1 MSDLPRGLREP
12 DPKADSD
19 AQENR
24 HAEGHAEQREGELDT
39 ELTRIVGEETRVLSR
54 VQKHL
59 ANRPLR
65 RTGRIDYDNEL
76 VTLRDQIGEARLED
90 VPALVAQMERLQ
102 QVAARRADVTT
113 GDVDV
118 ASPYFGRMVLLEG
131 VRKRE
136 VLIGRATY
144 LDSRTGV
151 QIVDWR
157 DAPVSRVYY
166 RYEEGD
172 DYDEVFGDRPV
183 EGEVLT
189 RRSLAISGGLLR
201 RIGAPQG
208 TFMLRGEQQW
218 VRVGDSATQ
227 LRGGQGSAPRP
238 SDYKPVGKLGVS
250 ANGQGR
256 EDKHLPEIAALIDK
270 RQFDLITRPDSGL
283 VVIQGGA
290 GSGKT
295 TIGLHRM
302 AYLAFQQPKRFRPDQ
317 MLIVV
322 FNDALAR
329 YISFVLPAL
338 GVPGVPVTTYHAWAR
353 KLRIT
358 HLPELPRDY
367 TDETPDIVVR
377 LKKHPALL
385 RMIDNQVAELAESFA
400 ERLQASASVVEG
412 LDRAIELWRGS
423 QALSLRERLRSLRA
437 WAQDTEQP
445 VPLPLRHA
453 IERETS
459 EFERR
464 TDVVAMWA
472 ELLTDRERLRAGL
485 SQFAPGEWSDGQLAA
500 AFRWCVARCGEVLA
514 TLEEEDEISGS
525 RESGARDVDAAR
537 GGREREREPEREV
550 LESEVGVD
558 GRDEAESV
566 LLDWE
571 DDALLLRLYQRVRG
585 PLQRH
590 KEPLRYEHIF
600 VDEAQDLS
608 PLELSVVLGTA
619 RGDSVTLA
627 GDTAQRLYMDNG
639 FSEWRRVLDD
649 LGYEHVSI
657 EPLRI
662 SYRSTHEIMRF
673 ANEILGSLA
682 DPQSSTAPRHGV
694 PVELFSFTHTGEA
707 VGFLAEAL
715 RSLVQS
721 EPLASVAVLARTPEQ
736 AVEYARGLQNA
747 EVPHVRLIADQDFPF
762 RPGVDVTD
770 VRQVKGLEF
779 DYVVLVEV
787 TAQAYPDSQEARHLL
802 HIAATRAAHQLWI
815 MTSERSSPLLPHELC
830 ERGY

>member
-1 MSDLPRGLREP
+1 MSELPTGLQE
-12 DPKADSD
+12 ADQD
-19 AQENR
+19 ADQDNEL
-24 HAEGHAEQREGELDT
+24 EQ
-39 ELTRIVGEETRVLSR
+39 IVDEESRVLTR

-76 VTLRDQIGEARLED
+76 VTLRDQIAEARLED

-102 QVAARRADVTT
+102 QVAARRADVNT
-113 GDVDV
+113 GDVDA

-131 VRKRE
+131 NRKRE

-189 RRSLAISGGLLR
+189 RRSLAISAGKLR

-208 TFMLRGEQQW
+208 TFMVRGDGTW
-218 VRVGDSATQ
+218 VRAGQSATQ

-238 SDYKPVGKLGVS
+238 SDYKPVGKLGV
-250 ANGQGR
+250 AVNGEGR

-270 RQFDLITRPDSGL
+270 RQFELITRPDSGL

-338 GVPGVPVTTYHAWAR
+338 GVSGVPVTTYHSWAR
-353 KLRIT
+353 KQRLS
-358 HLPELPRDY
+358 HLPELPKDY
-367 TDETPDIVVR
+367 TDETPDAVIR

-385 RMIDNQVAELAESFA
+385 RMIDDQVARIEDRFVAKLRESA
-400 ERLQASASVVEG
+400 AGMEG
-412 LDRAIELWRGS
+412 LERAIELFRDS
-423 QALSLRERLRSLRA
+423 QKTALRERLRELRR
-437 WAQDTEQP
+437 WANDPQHP
-445 VPLPLRHA
+445 IPLPLRHA
-453 IERETS
+453 IERDTS
-459 EFERR
+459 EFERHA
-464 TDVVAMWA
+464 DVTAHWS
-472 ELLTDRERLRAGL
+472 ELLTDRDALVAGL
-485 SQFAPGEWSDGQLAA
+485 QRYAPGEWTDGQIAA
-500 AFRWCVARCGEVLA
+500 AFRWCVARCGEVVA
-514 TLEEEDEISGS
+514 ALEENEDE
-525 RESGARDVDAAR
+525 ARDSRDNR
-537 GGREREREPEREV
+537 DKGNKRSEPPPPREK
-550 LESEVGVD
+550 LESETGID
-558 GRDEAESV
+558 GLSESDTV
-566 LLDWE
+566 MLDWE
-571 DDALLLRLYQRVRG
+571 DDALLLRLYQRLRG
-585 PLQRH
+585 PLQRQ

-600 VDEAQDLS
+600 VDEAQDMS
-608 PLELSVVLGTA
+608 PLELAVVLNTA
-619 RGDSVTLA
+619 RGDCVTLA

-639 FSEWRRVLDD
+639 FSEWRRVLNE
-649 LGYEHVSI
+649 LGYTHVAI

-662 SYRSTHEIMRF
+662 SYRSTFEIMSF
-673 ANEILGSLA
+673 ANEVLGELV
-682 DPQSSTAPRHGV
+682 DPAAATAPRHGV
-694 PVELFSFTHTGEA
+694 PVELFSFAHTGEA

-715 RSLVQS
+715 RALVHS
-721 EPLASVAVLARTPEQ
+721 EPLASIALITRTPEQ
-736 AVEYARGLQNA
+736 AAEYARGLQNA
-747 EVPHVRLIADQDFPF
+747 EVPHVRLIAEQDFPF

-779 DYVVLVEV
+779 DYVVLAEV
-787 TAQAYPDSQEARHLL
+787 TAASYANTPEARHLL

-815 MTSERSSPLLPHELC
+815 TTSDRPSPLLPEELVD
-830 ERGY
+830 RGY

>member
-1 MSDLPRGLREP
+1 MSDLPTGFSQPEP
-12 DPKADSD
+12 
-19 AQENR
+19 
-24 HAEGHAEQREGELDT
+24 DT
-39 ELTRIVGEETRVLSR
+39 ELKQIVDEESRVLAR

-65 RTGRIDYDNEL
+65 RSGPVDYDSEL
-76 VTLRDQIGEARLED
+76 VTLRDQIAEARLED

-102 QVAARRADVTT
+102 QVALRRADVHN
-113 GDVDV
+113 GDVDA

-131 VRKRE
+131 DRKRE

-166 RYEEGD
+166 RYDEGD
-172 DYDEVFGDRPV
+172 DYDEIFGDRLV

-189 RRSLAISGGLLR
+189 RRSLAISGGKLR

-208 TFMLRGEQQW
+208 TFMLRADGEW
-218 VRVGDSATQ
+218 VRAGSSATQ

-238 SDYKPVGKLGVS
+238 SDYKPVGKLGV
-250 ANGQGR
+250 AGDGQAAR

-302 AYLAFQQPKRFRPDQ
+302 AFLAFQQPKRFRADQ

-329 YISFVLPAL
+329 YISYVLPAL
-338 GVPGVPVTTYHAWAR
+338 GVPGVPVTTYNAWAR
-353 KLRIT
+353 KLRIA
-358 HLPELPRDY
+358 HLPDLPRDY
-367 TDETPDIVVR
+367 TDETPDVVVR
-377 LKKHPALL
+377 LKKHPALI
-385 RMIDNQVAELAESFA
+385 RIIDDQVSTLEQRFEA
-400 ERLQASASVVEG
+400 RLQEAASTVEG
-412 LDRAIELWRGS
+412 LDRALELFRDPKS
-423 QALSLRERLRSLRA
+423 RTRALRERLVALRR
-437 WAQDTEQP
+437 WAADTEHP

-453 IERETS
+453 IERETT
-459 EFERR
+459 EFEQQ
-464 TDVVAMWA
+464 TDVVALWS
-472 ELLTDRERLRAGL
+472 ELLTDRVALTAGL
-485 SQFAPGEWSDGQLAA
+485 AKHAAGEWTDGQIAA
-500 AFRWCVARCGEVLA
+500 AFRWCVLRCGEVMAALDIDD
-514 TLEEEDEISGS
+514 DERDKGKDRPP
-525 RESGARDVDAAR
+525 REA
-537 GGREREREPEREV
+537 
-550 LESEVGVD
+550 LESDTGID
-558 GRDEAESV
+558 GRSESDEV

-571 DDALLLRLYQRVRG
+571 DDALLLRLYQRLRG
-585 PLQRH
+585 PLMRH
-590 KEPLRYEHIF
+590 KEAVRYEHIF

-608 PLELSVVLGTA
+608 PLELAVVLNTA

-627 GDTAQRLYMDNG
+627 GDTAQRLFMDNG
-639 FSEWRRVLDD
+639 FSQWRRVLDE
-649 LGYEHVSI
+649 LGYAHVAV

-662 SYRSTHEIMRF
+662 SYRSTFQIMAF
-673 ANEILGSLA
+673 ANEVLGELV
-682 DPQSSTAPRHGV
+682 DPAFATAPRHGV
-694 PVELFSFTHTGEA
+694 PVELFSFAHTGEA

-715 RSLVQS
+715 RALVQN
-721 EPLASVAVLARTPEQ
+721 EPLASVAVIARTPEQ
-736 AVEYARGLQNA
+736 AADYARGLQNA
-747 EVPHVRLIADQDFPF
+747 EVPHVRLIAEQDFPF

-779 DYVVLVEV
+779 DYVILVEV
-787 TAQAYPDSQEARHLL
+787 TAASYGESAEARHLL

-815 MTSERSSPLLPHELC
+815 TTSDRPSPLLPKELC

>member
-1 MSDLPRGLREP
+1 MTDLPTAVPET
-12 DPKADSD
+12 AVD
-19 AQENR
+19 AEMNGIV
-24 HAEGHAEQREGELDT
+24 EEEQR
-39 ELTRIVGEETRVLSR
+39 VLAR

-76 VTLRDQIGEARLED
+76 VALRDQIAEARLED

-102 QVAARRADVTT
+102 QVAARRADVNT
-113 GDVDV
+113 GDID
-118 ASPYFGRMVLLEG
+118 ASSPYFGRMVLLEG
-131 VRKRE
+131 LRKRE
-136 VLIGRATY
+136 VLVGRATY

-172 DYDEVFGDRPV
+172 DYDEIFGDRLV

-189 RRSLAISGGLLR
+189 RRSLAISSGKLR

-208 TFMLRGEQQW
+208 TFMRRNDGSW
-218 VRVGDSATQ
+218 VRAGLSATQ

-238 SDYKPVGKLGVS
+238 SDYKPVGKLGV
-250 ANGQGR
+250 AGNGHGHAAR

-270 RQFDLITRPDSGL
+270 RQFDLITRPESGL

-302 AYLAFQQPKRFRPDQ
+302 AYLAFQQPKRFRADQ

-329 YISFVLPAL
+329 YISYVLPAL
-338 GVPGVPVTTYHAWAR
+338 GVPGVPVTTYNAWAR
-353 KLRIT
+353 KLRIA
-358 HLPELPRDY
+358 HLPDLPRDY
-367 TDETPDIVVR
+367 TDETPDVVVR
-377 LKKHPALL
+377 LKKHPAFL
-385 RMIDNQVAELAESFA
+385 RIIDDHVVGLVERFETQLRAVAGEL
-400 ERLQASASVVEG
+400 EG
-412 LDRAIELWRGS
+412 LDRALEIWRG
-423 QALSLRERLRSLRA
+423 AEELALRERLASLRA
-437 WAQDTEQP
+437 WATDTEHP

-459 EFERR
+459 EFEQQ
-464 TDVVAMWA
+464 TDVVALWS
-472 ELLTDRERLRAGL
+472 ELLTDRKALAAALEKH
-485 SQFAPGEWSDGQLAA
+485 APGEWSEGQIAA
-500 AFRWCVARCGEVLA
+500 AFRWCVARCGELMA
-514 TLEEEDEISGS
+514 AIEGDPDEARAANRAERSQT
-525 RESGARDVDAAR
+525 ESVEA
-537 GGREREREPEREV
+537 
-550 LESEVGVD
+550 EVGID
-558 GRDEAESV
+558 GQSEAEIAY
-566 LLDWE
+566 LDWE
-571 DDALLLRLYQRVRG
+571 DDALLLRLYQRLRG
-585 PLQRH
+585 PLMRH
-590 KEPLRYEHIF
+590 KEPVRYEHIF

-608 PLELSVVLGTA
+608 PIELAVVLDTA
-619 RGDSVTLA
+619 RGESVTLA
-627 GDTAQRLYMDNG
+627 GDTAQRLLMDNG
-639 FSEWRRVLDD
+639 FSDWRRVLDE
-649 LGYEHVSI
+649 LGFAHVSI

-662 SYRSTHEIMRF
+662 SYRSTYEIMTF
-673 ANEILGSLA
+673 ANEVLGELA
-682 DPQSSTAPRHGV
+682 DDTPSNAPRHGV
-694 PVELFSFTHTGEA
+694 PVELFSFAHTGEA

-715 RSLVQS
+715 RALVQS
-721 EPLASVAVLARTPEQ
+721 EPLASVAVITRSPEQ

-747 EVPHVRLIADQDFPF
+747 EVPHVRLIAEQDFPF
-762 RPGVDVTD
+762 RPGVDVSD

-787 TAQAYPDSQEARHLL
+787 TSASYTDSAESRHLL

-815 MTSERSSPLLPHELC
+815 TTSDKPSPLLPKELC

>member
-1 MSDLPRGLREP
+1 MSELPEVPARVDQP
-12 DPKADSD
+12 DRD
-19 AQENR
+19 AEL
-24 HAEGHAEQREGELDT
+24 EQ
-39 ELTRIVGEETRVLSR
+39 IVDEESRVLAR

-65 RTGRIDYDNEL
+65 RTGRVDYDNEL
-76 VTLRDQIGEARLED
+76 VALRDQIAEARLED

-102 QVAARRADVTT
+102 QVAARRADVNT
-113 GDVDV
+113 GDVDA

-131 VRKRE
+131 NRKRE

-172 DYDEVFGDRPV
+172 DYDEVFGDRLV

-189 RRSLAISGGLLR
+189 RRSLAIAAGKLR

-208 TFMLRGEQQW
+208 TFMLRAGGHW
-218 VRVGDSATQ
+218 VRAGDSATQ

-238 SDYKPVGKLGVS
+238 SDYKPVGKLGV
-250 ANGQGR
+250 AVNGQGR

-302 AYLAFQQPKRFRPDQ
+302 AYLAFQQPKRFRADQ

-338 GVPGVPVTTYHAWAR
+338 GVSGVPVTTYNAWAR
-353 KLRIT
+353 KLRIA
-358 HLPELPRDY
+358 HLPDLPRDY
-367 TDETPDIVVR
+367 TDETPDAVVR
-377 LKKHPALL
+377 LKKHPAML
-385 RMIDNQVAELAESFA
+385 RIIDDLVDELERRFA
-400 ERLQASASVVEG
+400 DQLSSAASDLEG
-412 LDRAIELWRGS
+412 NERAIELWRASS
-423 QALSLRERLRSLRA
+423 QASLRERLHALRQ
-437 WAQDTEQP
+437 WAGDTEHP

-453 IERETS
+453 IERETA
-459 EFERR
+459 EFEQH
-464 TDVVAMWA
+464 TDVIAAWS
-472 ELLTDRERLRAGL
+472 ELLTDRDRLRAGL
-485 SQFAPGEWSDGQLAA
+485 DKHAPGEWSDGQLAA
-500 AFRWCVARCGEVLA
+500 AFRWCVARCGELMA
-514 TLEEEDEISGS
+514 ALDDREDIAPRKREEGE
-525 RESGARDVDAAR
+525 
-537 GGREREREPEREV
+537 GRKKSDPPPPEREA
-550 LESEVGVD
+550 LESDFGID
-558 GRDEAESV
+558 GLSESENV

-571 DDALLLRLYQRVRG
+571 DDALLLRLHQRLRG
-585 PLQRH
+585 PLSRH
-590 KEPLRYEHIF
+590 KEPVRYEHIF

-608 PLELSVVLGTA
+608 PLELSVVLATA

-639 FSEWRRVLDD
+639 FSEWRRVLDE
-649 LGYEHVSI
+649 LGYAHVSI

-662 SYRSTHEIMRF
+662 SYRSTYQIMTF
-673 ANEILGSLA
+673 ANEVLGELV
-682 DPQSSTAPRHGV
+682 DPAAATAPRHGV
-694 PVELFSFTHTGEA
+694 PVELFSFAHTGEA

-715 RSLVQS
+715 RALVHS
-721 EPLASVAVLARTPEQ
+721 EPLASIAVITRTPEQ
-736 AVEYARGLQNA
+736 AAEYARGLQNA

-762 RPGVDVTD
+762 KPGVDVTD

-787 TAQAYPDSQEARHLL
+787 TAASYGNSPEARHLL

-815 MTSERSSPLLPHELC
+815 TTSDRPSPLLPKELC
-830 ERGY
+830 ERGF

>member
-1 MSDLPRGLREP
+1 MPSGLREP
-12 DPKADSD
+12 DQDK
-19 AQENR
+19 EL
-24 HAEGHAEQREGELDT
+24 EQ
-39 ELTRIVGEETRVLSR
+39 IVDEESRVLAR

-65 RTGRIDYDNEL
+65 RTGRVDYDNEL
-76 VTLRDQIGEARLED
+76 VTLRDQIAEARLED

-102 QVAARRADVTT
+102 QVAARRADVNT
-113 GDVDV
+113 GEVDSG
-118 ASPYFGRMVLLEG
+118 SPYFGRMVLLEG
-131 VRKRE
+131 NRKRE

-189 RRSLAISGGLLR
+189 RRSLAITAGKLR
-201 RIGAPQG
+201 RIGSPQG
-208 TFMLRGEQQW
+208 TFMMRSDGQW
-218 VRVGDSATQ
+218 VRAGQSATQ
-227 LRGGQGSAPRP
+227 LKGGQGSAPRP
-238 SDYKPVGKLGVS
+238 SDYKPVGKLGV
-250 ANGQGR
+250 AVNGEGR
-256 EDKHLPEIAALIDK
+256 EDKHLPEIASLIDK
-270 RQFDLITRPDSGL
+270 RQFELITRPDSGL

-317 MLIVV
+317 MMIVV

-329 YISFVLPAL
+329 YISYVLPAL
-338 GVPGVPVTTYHAWAR
+338 GVSGVPVTTYNAWAR
-353 KLRIT
+353 KLRIS
-358 HLPELPRDY
+358 HLPELPKDY
-367 TDETPDIVVR
+367 TDETPDVVVR

-385 RMIDNQVAELAESFA
+385 RMIDDHVQRIEDRFEAKLRESA
-400 ERLQASASVVEG
+400 AGMEG
-412 LDRAIELWRGS
+412 LERAVELFRDS
-423 QALSLRERLRSLRA
+423 QKTALRERLRELRK
-437 WAQDTEQP
+437 WAGDPQHP

-459 EFERR
+459 EFERYA
-464 TDVVAMWA
+464 DVTSTWS
-472 ELLTDRERLRAGL
+472 ELLTDRDALVAGL
-485 SQFAPGEWSDGQLAA
+485 ERHAPGEWTDGQIAA
-500 AFRWCVARCGEVLA
+500 AFRWCVARCGEVTA
-514 TLEEEDEISGS
+514 ALEENEED
-525 RESGARDVDAAR
+525 R
-537 GGREREREPEREV
+537 RERRDKRDEPAPVREA
-550 LESEVGVD
+550 LESETGID
-558 GRDEAESV
+558 GLSETDAV

-571 DDALLLRLYQRVRG
+571 DDALLLRLYQRLRG
-585 PLQRH
+585 PLQRQ
-590 KEPLRYEHIF
+590 KEPLRYEHVF

-608 PLELSVVLGTA
+608 PLELAVVLNTA
-619 RGDSVTLA
+619 RSDCVTLA

-639 FSEWRRVLDD
+639 FSEWRSVLND
-649 LGYEHVSI
+649 LGYAHVSI

-662 SYRSTHEIMRF
+662 SYRSTFEIMSF
-673 ANEILGSLA
+673 ANDVLGELV
-682 DPQSSTAPRHGV
+682 DPAAATAPRHGV
-694 PVELFSFTHTGEA
+694 PVELFSFAHTGEA
-707 VGFLAEAL
+707 VGFLGEAL
-715 RSLVQS
+715 RALVHS
-721 EPLASVAVLARTPEQ
+721 EPLASVAVIARTPEQ
-736 AVEYARGLQNA
+736 AIEYARGLQNA
-747 EVPHVRLIADQDFPF
+747 EVPHVRLIAEQDFPF

-787 TAQAYPDSQEARHLL
+787 TAASYPSSSEARHLL

-815 MTSERSSPLLPHELC
+815 TTSERPSPLLPAELV

>member
-1 MSDLPRGLREP
+1 MSELPTGLHEP
-12 DPKADSD
+12 QPESEPVQKD
-19 AQENR
+19 A
-24 HAEGHAEQREGELDT
+24 
-39 ELTRIVGEETRVLSR
+39 ELTRIVDEESRVLAR

-59 ANRPLR
+59 THRPLR
-65 RTGRIDYDNEL
+65 RTGRTDYDNEL
-76 VTLRDQIGEARLED
+76 VALRDQIGEARLED

-102 QVAARRADVTT
+102 QVAARRADVNT
-113 GDVDV
+113 GEVDA

-131 VRKRE
+131 ERKRE

-172 DYDEVFGDRPV
+172 DYDEVFGDRLV

-189 RRSLAISGGLLR
+189 RRSLAISSGMLR
-201 RIGAPQG
+201 RIGCPQG
-208 TFMLRGEQQW
+208 TFMLRADGQW
-218 VRVGDSATQ
+218 VRAGESTQ

-238 SDYKPVGKLGVS
+238 SDYKPVGKLGV
-250 ANGQGR
+250 AVNGQGR

-302 AYLAFQQPKRFRPDQ
+302 AYLAFQQPKRFRADQ

-338 GVPGVPVTTYHAWAR
+338 GVPGVPVTTYNAWAR
-353 KLRIT
+353 KLRVA
-358 HLPELPRDY
+358 HLSELPRDY
-367 TDETPDIVVR
+367 TDETPDVVVR

-385 RMIDNQVAELAESFA
+385 RMIDDHIAL
-400 ERLQASASVVEG
+400 
-412 LDRAIELWRGS
+412 LDQLWRS
-423 QALSLRERLRSLRA
+423 SKPHALRERLRALRA
-437 WAQDTEQP
+437 WAGDTEHP

-453 IERETS
+453 IERETA
-459 EFERR
+459 EFEAH
-464 TDVVAMWA
+464 TDVVGMWS
-472 ELLTDRERLRAGL
+472 ELLTDREALRAGL
-485 SQFAPGEWSDGQLAA
+485 SRYAPGEWSDGQIAA
-500 AFRWCVARCGEVLA
+500 AFRWCVARCGEVMAALDID
-514 TLEEEDEISGS
+514 EDVQEARKGDSQPPA
-525 RESGARDVDAAR
+525 REA
-537 GGREREREPEREV
+537 
-550 LESEVGVD
+550 LESDVGID
-558 GRDEAESV
+558 GRDETESV

-571 DDALLLRLYQRVRG
+571 DDALLLRLYQRLRG

-608 PLELSVVLGTA
+608 PLELAVVLHTA
-619 RGDSVTLA
+619 RGESVTLA

-639 FSEWRRVLDD
+639 FSEWRRVLDE
-649 LGYEHVSI
+649 LGYAHVSV

-662 SYRSTHEIMRF
+662 SYRSTHEIMAF
-673 ANEILGSLA
+673 ANDVLGELV
-682 DPQSSTAPRHGV
+682 DPQSASAPRHGV
-694 PVELFSFTHTGEA
+694 PVELFSFAHTGEA

-715 RSLVQS
+715 RALVHG
-721 EPLASVAVLARTPEQ
+721 EPLASVAVIARTPEQ
-736 AVEYARGLQNA
+736 AAEYARGLQNA
-747 EVPHVRLIADQDFPF
+747 EVPHVRLIAEQDFPF

-779 DYVVLVEV
+779 DYVILVEV
-787 TAQAYPDSQEARHLL
+787 TASAYPEGAESRHLL

-815 MTSERSSPLLPHELC
+815 VTSDRPSPLLPKELC

>member
-1 MSDLPRGLREP
+1 MSEMPTGLREADP
-12 DPKADSD
+12 D
-19 AQENR
+19 QEL
-24 HAEGHAEQREGELDT
+24 EQ
-39 ELTRIVGEETRVLSR
+39 IVDEESRVLAR

-65 RTGRIDYDNEL
+65 RTGRIDYDSEL
-76 VTLRDQIGEARLED
+76 VTLRDQIAEARLED

-102 QVAARRADVTT
+102 QVAARRADVNT
-113 GDVDV
+113 GEVDS
-118 ASPYFGRMVLLEG
+118 ASPYFGRLVLLEG
-131 VRKRE
+131 NRKRE

-189 RRSLAISGGLLR
+189 RRSLSISAGKLR

-208 TFMLRGEQQW
+208 TFMMRTDGQW
-218 VRVGDSATQ
+218 VRAGQSATQ
-227 LRGGQGSAPRP
+227 LKGGQGSAPRP
-238 SDYKPVGKLGVS
+238 SDYKPVGKLGV
-250 ANGQGR
+250 AVNGEGR
-256 EDKHLPEIAALIDK
+256 EDKHLPEIASLIDK
-270 RQFDLITRPDSGL
+270 RQFELITRPDSGL

-329 YISFVLPAL
+329 YISYVLPAL
-338 GVPGVPVTTYHAWAR
+338 GVSGVPVTTYNSWAR
-353 KLRIT
+353 KQRLS
-358 HLPELPRDY
+358 HLPALPKNY
-367 TDETPDIVVR
+367 TDDTPDLVVR

-385 RMIDNQVAELAESFA
+385 RMIDDHLARIEDLFEA
-400 ERLQASASVVEG
+400 KLREAAAGMEG
-412 LDRAIELWRGS
+412 LERAVELFRDS
-423 QALSLRERLRSLRA
+423 QKTALRERLRELRK
-437 WAQDTEQP
+437 WAGDPQHP

-453 IERETS
+453 IERETM
-459 EFERR
+459 EFERYS
-464 TDVVAMWA
+464 DVVAVWS
-472 ELLTDRERLRAGL
+472 ELLTDRAALVAGL
-485 SQFAPGEWSDGQLAA
+485 ERHAPGEWTDGQISA
-500 AFRWCVARCGEVLA
+500 AFRWCVDRCGEVVA
-514 TLEEEDEISGS
+514 ALEELEDEPRRTRDKHGK
-525 RESGARDVDAAR
+525 REEPPPP
-537 GGREREREPEREV
+537 REK
-550 LESEVGVD
+550 LESEVGID
-558 GRDEAESV
+558 GASETEAV

-571 DDALLLRLYQRVRG
+571 DDALLLRLYQRLRG

-590 KEPLRYEHIF
+590 KEPLRYEHVF

-608 PLELSVVLGTA
+608 PLELAVVLNTA
-619 RGDSVTLA
+619 RGDCVTLA

-639 FSEWRRVLDD
+639 FSEWRSVLND
-649 LGYEHVSI
+649 LGYAHVSI

-662 SYRSTHEIMRF
+662 SYRSTFEIMSF
-673 ANEILGSLA
+673 ANEVLGELVDSA
-682 DPQSSTAPRHGV
+682 AATAPRHGV
-694 PVELFSFTHTGEA
+694 PVELFGFSHTGEA
-707 VGFLAEAL
+707 MGFLGEAL
-715 RSLVQS
+715 RSLVHS
-721 EPLASVAVLARTPEQ
+721 EPLASVAVITRTPEQ

-747 EVPHVRLIADQDFPF
+747 EVPHVRLIAEQDFPF

-787 TAQAYPDSQEARHLL
+787 TAASYPSSPEARHLL

-815 MTSERSSPLLPHELC
+815 TTSDRPSPLLPADLVD
-830 ERGY
+830 RGY

>member
-1 MSDLPRGLREP
+1 MPSGLREADP
-12 DPKADSD
+12 DQEL
-19 AQENR
+19 AQ
-24 HAEGHAEQREGELDT
+24 
-39 ELTRIVGEETRVLSR
+39 IVDEESRVLAR

-65 RTGRIDYDNEL
+65 RTGRIDYDSEL
-76 VTLRDQIGEARLED
+76 VSLRDQIAEARLED
-90 VPALVAQMERLQ
+90 VPALAAQMERLQ
-102 QVAARRADVTT
+102 QVAARRADVNT
-113 GDVDV
+113 GEVDS
-118 ASPYFGRMVLLEG
+118 ASPYFGRLVLLEG
-131 VRKRE
+131 NRKRE

-189 RRSLAISGGLLR
+189 RRSLSISAGKLR
-201 RIGAPQG
+201 RIGSPQG
-208 TFMLRGEQQW
+208 TFMMRTDGQW
-218 VRVGDSATQ
+218 VRAGQSATQ
-227 LRGGQGSAPRP
+227 LKGGQGSAPRP
-238 SDYKPVGKLGVS
+238 SDYKPVGKLGV
-250 ANGQGR
+250 AVNGEGR
-256 EDKHLPEIAALIDK
+256 EDKHLPEIASLIDR

-329 YISFVLPAL
+329 YISYVLPAL
-338 GVPGVPVTTYHAWAR
+338 GVSGVPVTTYNSWAR
-353 KLRIT
+353 KQRLS
-358 HLPELPRDY
+358 HLPALPKNY
-367 TDETPDIVVR
+367 TDETPDVVVR

-385 RMIDNQVAELAESFA
+385 RMIDDHVARIEDLFEAKLREA
-400 ERLQASASVVEG
+400 AAGMEG
-412 LDRAIELWRGS
+412 LERAVELFRDS
-423 QALSLRERLRSLRA
+423 QKTALRERLRELRK
-437 WAQDTEQP
+437 WAGDPQHP

-453 IERETS
+453 IDRETA
-459 EFERR
+459 EFERFG
-464 TDVVAMWA
+464 DVVAVWS
-472 ELLTDRERLRAGL
+472 ELLTDRAALVAGL
-485 SQFAPGEWSDGQLAA
+485 ERHAPGEWTDGQISA
-500 AFRWCVARCGEVLA
+500 AFRWCVDRCGEVIA
-514 TLEEEDEISGS
+514 ALEEIEDEPRSTRDKRDK
-525 RESGARDVDAAR
+525 REEPPPP
-537 GGREREREPEREV
+537 REK
-550 LESEVGVD
+550 LESETGID
-558 GRDEAESV
+558 GASETETV

-571 DDALLLRLYQRVRG
+571 DDALLLRLYQRLRG

-590 KEPLRYEHIF
+590 KEPLRYEHVF

-608 PLELSVVLGTA
+608 PLELAVVLNTA
-619 RGDSVTLA
+619 RGDCVTLA

-639 FSEWRRVLDD
+639 FSEWRSVLND
-649 LGYEHVSI
+649 LGYAHVSI

-662 SYRSTHEIMRF
+662 SYRSTFEIMSF
-673 ANEILGSLA
+673 ANEVLGELV
-682 DPQSSTAPRHGV
+682 DPAAATAPRHGV
-694 PVELFSFTHTGEA
+694 PVELFGFSHTGEA
-707 VGFLAEAL
+707 MGFLGEAL
-715 RSLVQS
+715 RALVHS
-721 EPLASVAVLARTPEQ
+721 EPLASVAVITRSPEQ

-747 EVPHVRLIADQDFPF
+747 EVPHVRLIAEQDFPF

-787 TAQAYPDSQEARHLL
+787 NAASYPSSSEARHLL

-815 MTSERSSPLLPHELC
+815 TTSDRPSLLLPVELV